1 MKKYLAI
8 TVREK
13 MQGMTVEKVLY
24 DYLELTKKQVSR
36 AKFRPDGICK
46 NKVQCRVTEKVSMGD
61 EICIC
66 LETDEI
72 QSAQLVLAKIQGE
85 RLRILYEDED
95 VIVVNKPTGM
105 IVHPS
110 AAIYSGTLVNAL
122 LYHCHDLSAINGITR
137 PGIVHRIDKET
148 SGLLMVAKNDNAHRS
163 LSKQLEE
170 HSVVRR
176 YVALVHGVI
185 NHNVGRIEAPIG
197 RDSKDRKKMAVTSKN
212 AKDAITNFKVL
223 ERYDDM
229 TLIECRLETGRTHQ
243 IRVHMQYIGHPVY
256 GDPQYGFR
264 NDDNT
269 YGQYLH
275 ARVLGFV
282 HPRTNEHMY
291 FEAPLPDFFEEKI
304 KELGGEYNG

>member
-1 MKKYLAI
+1 MIVEVENIRIDKYLSDNTKYSRTTI
-8 TVREK
+8 NHMLDENYILVNDKNVKPSYLLKKGDVISIKDGYIKEVSVEPEK
-13 MQGMTVEKVLY
+13 MPLDIV
-24 DYLELTKKQVSR
+24 
-36 AKFRPDGICK
+36 
-46 NKVQCRVTEKVSMGD
+46 
-61 EICIC
+61 
-66 LETDEI
+66 
-72 QSAQLVLAKIQGE
+72 
-85 RLRILYEDED
+85 YEDND
-95 VIVVNKPTGM
+95 IMVINKPSGLV
-105 IVHPS
+105 VHPGS
-110 AAIYSGTLVNAL
+110 GNYSHTLVNAL
-122 LYHCHDLSAINGITR
+122 MYYTNNLSHNNGEIR

-269 YGQYLH
+269 NGQYLH